1 MNRRLLII
9 VLMACLLP
17 LGMQAQQG
25 TFRFAQLTD
34 IHLTPNNPNPTED
47 LLRSIAQ
54 INATDSIDFVLVTGD
69 LTEEGDRATME
80 KVKSCLD
87 LLKVPYHVAL
97 GNHET
102 KWSDSGCT
110 AFGEIFGGER
120 FEFEH
125 KGFLFLGFN
134 SGPLMRMAYG
144 HVVPQDIRWMTEEM
158 EKNGKDKPVILV
170 THYPLMDG
178 DVDNW
183 YEVTDAVRPYN
194 VRLFIGGHYH
204 SNRDLRYDGI
214 G

>member
-1 MNRRLLII
+1 MTTSNIQPIIIYEQKTVNNRPDG
-9 VLMACLLP
+9 LP
-17 LGMQAQQG
+17 APPRDAG
-25 TFRFAQLTD
+25 TARDIPFAQLTD

-87 LLKVPYHVAL
+87 LLKVPYHVVL

-158 EKNGKDKPVILV
+158 EKTAK
-170 THYPLMDG
+170 T
-178 DVDNW
+178 
-183 YEVTDAVRPYN
+183 
-194 VRLFIGGHYH
+194 
-204 SNRDLRYDGI
+204 NR
-214 G
+214 

>member
-1 MNRRLLII
+1 MNRRLFISALL
-9 VLMACLLP
+9 VCLLP
-17 LGMQAQQG
+17 FMAQAQQIA
-25 TFRFAQLTD
+25 FRFAQLTD
-34 IHLTPNNPNPTED
+34 IHLSPSNPNPTED

-69 LTEEGDRATME
+69 ITEEGDRATME

-87 LLKVPYHVAL
+87 LLKVKYYVAL

-120 FEFEH
+120 FDFEH

-144 HVVPQDIRWMTEEM
+144 HFVPQDIRWMTERM
-158 EKNGKDKPVILV
+158 NQYNTGDPQQNKPVILV
-170 THYPLMDG
+170 THYPMIEG

-183 YEVTDAVRPYN
+183 YEVTDAVRDRKS
-194 VRLFIGGHYH
+194 VV
-204 SNRDLRYDGI
+204 
-214 G
+214 

>member
-47 LLRSIAQ
+47 LLRSVAQ

-69 LTEEGDRATME
+69 LTEEGDRTTME

-87 LLKVPYHVAL
+87 LLKVPYHVVL

-102 KWSDSGCT
+102 K
-110 AFGEIFGGER
+110 
-120 FEFEH
+120 
-125 KGFLFLGFN
+125 
-134 SGPLMRMAYG
+134 
-144 HVVPQDIRWMTEEM
+144 
-158 EKNGKDKPVILV
+158 
-170 THYPLMDG
+170 
-178 DVDNW
+178 
-183 YEVTDAVRPYN
+183 
-194 VRLFIGGHYH
+194 
-204 SNRDLRYDGI
+204 
-214 G
+214 